1 MRKLRFYWTCFLNY
15 VIMELKVK
23 IVYLNVYIT
32 KCNFVTREK
41 DITTHRGKLE
51 MPYKNIKNISCIIID
66 ITKWNLVT
74 KVSNKRKEKMSYN
87 QDKIDE
93 TVLATLLLTLHDE
106 NRAWKGHDFEVLD
119 RLYEK
124 GYIYNPKGK
133 AKSVALTQEGLDK
146 ANEVFDKLFKD

>member
-1 MRKLRFYWTCFLNY
+1 M
-15 VIMELKVK
+15 
-23 IVYLNVYIT
+23 
-32 KCNFVTREK
+32 
-41 DITTHRGKLE
+41 H
-51 MPYKNIKNISCIIID
+51 
-66 ITKWNLVT
+66 
-74 KVSNKRKEKMSYN
+74 YN

-133 AKSVALTQEGLDK
+133 AKSVALTQEGLAK
-146 ANEVFDKLFKD
+146 ANEVFDKLFKN

>member
-1 MRKLRFYWTCFLNY
+1 MN
-15 VIMELKVK
+15 
-23 IVYLNVYIT
+23 
-32 KCNFVTREK
+32 
-41 DITTHRGKLE
+41 
-51 MPYKNIKNISCIIID
+51 
-66 ITKWNLVT
+66 
-74 KVSNKRKEKMSYN
+74 YN

-133 AKSVALTQEGLDK
+133 AKSVVLTEEGLAK
-146 ANEVFDKLFKD
+146 AKEVFEQLFKN

>member
-1 MRKLRFYWTCFLNY
+1 M
-15 VIMELKVK
+15 
-23 IVYLNVYIT
+23 
-32 KCNFVTREK
+32 
-41 DITTHRGKLE
+41 D
-51 MPYKNIKNISCIIID
+51 
-66 ITKWNLVT
+66 
-74 KVSNKRKEKMSYN
+74 YN

-133 AKSVALTQEGLDK
+133 AKSVAFTHYI
-146 ANEVFDKLFKD
+146 

>member
-1 MRKLRFYWTCFLNY
+1 M
-15 VIMELKVK
+15 
-23 IVYLNVYIT
+23 
-32 KCNFVTREK
+32 
-41 DITTHRGKLE
+41 D
-51 MPYKNIKNISCIIID
+51 
-66 ITKWNLVT
+66 
-74 KVSNKRKEKMSYN
+74 YN

-133 AKSVALTQEGLDK
+133 AKSVALTQEGLEK
-146 ANEVFDKLFKD
+146 ANEVFDKLFKN